1 MNAFLEQRIANLMG
15 PEPSYEA
22 PMMMAKGGEVFD
34 LDDPETMAEASAAM
48 ESPVTDPNADLRE
61 AINQLMVAQET
72 AEDPFEAAKAEQL
85 MEAAAIGSE
94 APLGTMAME
103 LAEAGRGGDS
113 MLAHLTPGE
122 VILPLG
128 MMDDPDFERAVENRF
143 NQLDLDPEEYV
154 AGLGIASLNPI
165 TGLEEFGFFKKIA
178 KGVKKVVKKVVRP
191 IAKVA
196 QFIPGPWQPA
206 AALISRAGTV
216 YDVAKGRASPLALA
230 GAFAPL
236 PGAAGAAGQKG
247 LGSLVGSAR
256 EFITKGADGVGFMGN
271 IGKGLGSLG
280 RNVGN
285 IFVGGGADGVGRF
298 GRVGDFFGGIGDAVG
313 VTNYASQA
321 DPGAVLGRLSIDNPE
336 INDIVADGVA
346 AGKSMETILDEVT
359 NMGYGGGGAGG
370 LFTGGGQDGV
380 GSFGRVGDV
389 LGGVG
394 DALGITNYGGMAGQE
409 MTDEEAQTTIMEYLD
424 KTGDYDTVNQ
434 MIASGM
440 TEAQIAAQI
449 MGGGTLQ
456 RSGSFIGGTRTP
468 DAIRGIE
475 DTVKRMLGM
484 DGDKGSGGML
494 GGINMG
500 TVGAVGLAGLLG
512 KLAYDEAKNRKGVP
526 LTPSVVMNAAGRFN
540 LENEIARRSG
550 TAAPNPVEFGLLPQG
565 TLPVLSGGRAPTAA
579 QAELEEQKATGM
591 RYGGPVMAF
600 AEGGNVDE
608 QDFKR
613 MNGDINGPG
622 TEVSDDI
629 PAMLS
634 DGEFVMTG
642 RAVRGAGAFNMKNKN
657 GIITL
662 TPDNGEDRDRGT
674 KLMYEMMDLFKE
686 FADEPEAVA

>member
-34 LDDPETMAEASAAM
+34 LDDPEAQAEASMAM

-61 AINQLMVAQET
+61 AIDQLMVAQET
-72 AEDPFEAAKAEQL
+72 AEDPFEAAKAQQL

-94 APLGTMAME
+94 APMGTMAME

-143 NQLDLDPEEYV
+143 NQLDLNPEEYV
-154 AGLGIASLNPI
+154 AGLGIASLNPV
-165 TGLEEFGFFKKIA
+165 TGLEEFGFFKKLA

-196 QFIPGPWQPA
+196 QFVPGPWQPA

-236 PGAAGAAGQKG
+236 PGGSAAGQAAGQAAGAAASRGIGG
-247 LGSLVGSAR
+247 LTGSLRGL
-256 EFITKGADGVGFMGN
+256 IT
-271 IGKGLGSLG
+271 
-280 RNVGN
+280 
-285 IFVGGGADGVGRF
+285 GGGADGVGRF
-298 GRVGDFFGGIGDAVG
+298 GRLGDILGGTGGSGGIAGLITGGGADGVGRFGRLGDILGGAGGSGGLGGLISGGGADGVGNFGRVGDFFGSLGDAAG
-313 VTNYASQA
+313 ITNYGGMT
-321 DPGAVLGRLSIDNPE
+321 GAGQITVQEGDTLSE
-336 INDIVADGVA
+336 IAEA
-346 AGKSMETILDEVT
+346 AGVSLDDLLAANGIDPNNADLIFPGQTILIP
-359 NMGYGGGGAGG
+359 GAGG
-370 LFTGGGQDGV
+370 QQGGFGGLFSGGGRDGV
-380 GSFGRVGDV
+380 GNYGVLGDV

-394 DALGITNYGGMAGQE
+394 DRLGITNYG
-409 MTDEEAQTTIMEYLD
+409 
-424 KTGDYDTVNQ
+424 TG
-434 MIASGM
+434 A
-440 TEAQIAAQI
+440 
-449 MGGGTLQ
+449 GGG
-456 RSGSFIGGTRTP
+456 GG
-468 DAIRGIE
+468 GF
-475 DTVKRMLGM
+475 
-484 DGDKGSGGML
+484 
-494 GGINMG
+494 NMG
-500 TVGAVGLAGLLG
+500 QLGAVGLAGLLG

-526 LTPSVVMNAAGRFN
+526 LTPSVAMNAAGRFN
-540 LENEIARRSG
+540 LESEIARRSG
-550 TAAPNPVEFGLLPQG
+550 TAAPNPTEFGLLPQG

-579 QAELEEQKATGM
+579 QAELEKQKAEGM

-622 TEVSDDI
+622 TEISDDI

-662 TPDNGEDRDRGT
+662 TPKNGEDRDRGT

-686 FADEPEAVA
+686 FAEEPEAVA

>member
-34 LDDPETMAEASAAM
+34 LDDPEAQAEASMAM

-61 AINQLMVAQET
+61 AIDQLMVAQET
-72 AEDPFEAAKAEQL
+72 AEDPLEAAKAQQL

-94 APLGTMAME
+94 APMGEMAME
-103 LAEAGRGGDS
+103 LAGAGRGGDS

-122 VILPLG
+122 VVLPLG
-128 MMDDPDFERAVENRF
+128 MMDDPEFERAVENRF
-143 NQLDLDPEEYV
+143 NQLDLNPEEYV

-165 TGLEEFGFFKKIA
+165 TGLEEFGFFKKLA
-178 KGVKKVVKKVVRP
+178 KSVKKVVKKVVRP

-216 YDVAKGRASPLALA
+216 YDVARGRASPLSLA

-236 PGAAGAAGQKG
+236 PGGGQG
-247 LGSLVGSAR
+247 IGSLTSSGGLR
-256 EFITKGADGVGFMGN
+256 GLIT
-271 IGKGLGSLG
+271 
-280 RNVGN
+280 
-285 IFVGGGADGVGRF
+285 GGGADGVGRF
-298 GRVGDFFGGIGDAVG
+298 GRVGDFFGGTGGSGGIAGLITG
-313 VTNYASQA
+313 
-321 DPGAVLGRLSIDNPE
+321 GG
-336 INDIVADGVA
+336 ADGV
-346 AGKSMETILDEVT
+346 GR
-359 NMGYGGGGAGG
+359 
-370 LFTGGGQDGV
+370 
-380 GSFGRVGDV
+380 FGRVGDFF
-389 LGGVG
+389 GGLS
-394 DALGITNYGGMAGQE
+394 DAAGITNYGGMTGAGQITVQE
-409 MTDEEAQTTIMEYLD
+409 GDTLSKIAEAAGVSLEDL
-424 KTGDYDTVNQ
+424 
-434 MIASGM
+434 
-440 TEAQIAAQI
+440 IAANPDIADPNLIYPGQAI
-449 MGGGTLQ
+449 NIPGMGGQ
-456 RSGSFIGGTRTP
+456 QGG
-468 DAIRGIE
+468 
-475 DTVKRMLGM
+475 LG
-484 DGDKGSGGML
+484 GLFSGGGRDGVGNYGVLGDIL
-494 GGINMG
+494 GGVGDRLGLTNYGTGAGGGGGGFNMG
-500 TVGAVGLAGLLG
+500 ALGVAGLAGLLG

-526 LTPSVVMNAAGRFN
+526 LTPRVAMNAAGRFN
-540 LENEIARRSG
+540 LESEIARRSG
-550 TAAPNPVEFGLLPQG
+550 TAAPNPTEFGLLPQG
-565 TLPVLSGGRAPTAA
+565 TLPVLSGGREPTAA
-579 QAELEEQKATGM
+579 QAELEKQKAEGM

-622 TEVSDDI
+622 TEISDDI

-662 TPDNGEDRDRGT
+662 TPKNGEDRDRGT

-686 FADEPEAVA
+686 FAEEPEAVA